1 MIQRSAHPHRM
12 AGWLSGALA
21 LVLVALAGS
30 PRVAAAERL
39 RGPIPADVVAVIDG
53 DTLAVRAHI
62 WLGQV
67 VATHVR
73 LLGIDAPELHGHCPR
88 ERQAARRAREALSQR
103 IRGGAVTLEDLRPDK
118 YGGRILARVRDAHG
132 TDLGAALLSAR
143 LVANYA
149 GGRRAD
155 WCLRLSG
162 HGSAR
167 GAD

>member
-1 MIQRSAHPHRM
+1 MVR
-12 AGWLSGALA
+12 GLCGALA
-21 LVLVALAGS
+21 LLLLALAAPS
-30 PRVAAAERL
+30 RAVAAERL
-39 RGPIPADVVAVIDG
+39 RGPIPADVVAVVDG

-88 ERQAARRAREALSQR
+88 ERQAAQRAREALSQR
-103 IRGGAVTLEDLRPDK
+103 TRGGVVTLEDLRPDK
-118 YGGRILARVRDAHG
+118 YGGRVLARVRDARG
-132 TDLGAALLSAR
+132 VDLAAALLSDR
-143 LVANYA
+143 LVAPYA

-155 WCLRLSG
+155 WCVRLSG
-162 HGSAR
+162 GAAAR